1 MYMESINLKLEKNLL
16 KNIDISLKRFN
27 FSTRT
32 EFIRDAIR
40 DKLTELEKQE
50 AIKKL
55 AELKGS
61 LKGKSKMSY
70 EQAREIAAR
79 NIFKRYGVDLD

>member
-1 MYMESINLKLEKNLL
+1 MEAINLKLEKNLL
-16 KNIDISLKRFN
+16 KNIDSSLKRFN

-40 DKLTELEKQE
+40 DKLTDLQKEE

-55 AELKGS
+55 AELKGN
-61 LKGKSKMSY
+61 LKGKAKMDY

-79 NIFKRYGVDLD
+79 KIFKKHGVDLD